1 VLGFGALTLAVGVTA
16 VVLLWIGHRVIG
28 AVQLTPDSPGSPHA
42 EVMALTQT

>member
-28 AVQLTPDSPGSPHA
+28 AVQLTPVFSWQS
-42 EVMALTQT
+42 TR